1 MPRSCESWAC
11 ALGEERALHCQLGS
25 VSFSVALLGGLLS
38 QVLLPCDPFP
48 PGVSWSTTGSSTL
61 CCKSMWSSCHRE
73 GGEELTEG
81 A

>member
-1 MPRSCESWAC
+1 MPRSCQSWAR

-25 VSFSVALLGGLLS
+25 LSFSMALLGGLLS
-38 QVLLPCDPFP
+38 KVFLPRDSLQ
-48 PGVSWSTTGSSTL
+48 PGVSWSATESSTW
-61 CCKSMWSSCHRE
+61 CCKSMWSSCRRE